1 MAVKDKV
8 QLSLKRAAPDQRL
21 SLGLFLRWLVFL
33 WLEAFFVL
41 PTRLFFEFVVFRW
54 FSPIVQHV
62 GRPLVAHFFI
72 KLVHFNVTRSVPAQ
86 IRILVNSTRSYALAH
101 ATPTFLKAGK
111 GWARKVEVNGTK
123 GWWIGDSKNDKSK
136 DDVVVYFIHGGAFLF
151 DSGANSHEFFLS
163 VIKEIK
169 DKHGLNASVFALDYR
184 LPPEYSYPSQLIE
197 ALAGYHY
204 LVNDVGVSESKI
216 VVTGDSAGGNLAE
229 ALLLHLAR
237 PADEVTV
244 PGELGATPKQPGGA
258 CFISPFHNLYSASH
272 SLKTNGT
279 FDLLDST
286 LAARTVFSYIGAGD
300 ELPASY
306 QFQPSLNPLRL
317 VFSPQRDLP
326 HSAER
331 LPDVFGFSDIKGI
344 ELLRSP
350 YVNPA
355 VCQDKDWWKE
365 AMPGGGRTMVTWG
378 GIEVLADD
386 CEALYDQLEEAG
398 VEPAKLYKELG
409 IHDWVLH
416 DWFLPFSWRTKA
428 KGPEGTFTY
437 GRDHVVDLLNL
448 VASSAK
454 AKSSSRVKE
463 LESAHVPSKAK
474 KSARV
479 DEDEPSPGPPREEEE
494 PSPRKEEPSSAQ
506 EEPSPEEKKEPSRDK
521 APSRDKKE
529 PAPAKDESTHD
540 QDKPPVQR
548 AAPAHATA
556 PPGNDSYAHI
566 AADDSHIA
574 ASAPVVAEG
583 EQAKIVPVEVQK
595 ERAQREKE
603 AHDQAPTTHGPTFA
617 RVAADSEHVDP
628 DAPVVAE
635 GEGATI
641 DRSKVTHH
649 DEGSAPAHHHE
660 VQAAQNDSE
669 PPPVSA
675 DTPAS
680 APAAEPTAAP
690 AAPPPAPV
698 QEKKDEVTSDL
709 PTKSGTSKN
718 KKKKKKSKAAAAAGA
733 SSAAPASGSG
743 QNGRGGSYAAIA
755 AHDDNV
761 AADAPVVAE
770 GEGDVIHRA

>member
-1 MAVKDKV
+1 MH
-8 QLSLKRAAPDQRL
+8 SLT
-21 SLGLFLRWLVFL
+21 
-33 WLEAFFVL
+33 L
-41 PTRLFFEFVVFRW
+41 PT
-54 FSPIVQHV
+54 
-62 GRPLVAHFFI
+62 PL
-72 KLVHFNVTRSVPAQ
+72 
-86 IRILVNSTRSYALAH
+86 
-101 ATPTFLKAGK
+101 
-111 GWARKVEVNGTK
+111 
-123 GWWIGDSKNDKSK
+123 
-136 DDVVVYFIHGGAFLF
+136 
-151 DSGANSHEFFLS
+151 
-163 VIKEIK
+163 
-169 DKHGLNASVFALDYR
+169 
-184 LPPEYSYPSQLIE
+184 SQ
-197 ALAGYHY
+197 
-204 LVNDVGVSESKI
+204 
-216 VVTGDSAGGNLAE
+216 
-229 ALLLHLAR
+229 
-237 PADEVTV
+237 
-244 PGELGATPKQPGGA
+244 GA

-386 CEALYDQLEEAG
+386 CEALYDQLEEVSPSLSLSSPSLSKDWWLTRPKHAG
-398 VEPAKLYKELG
+398 RRRARQAVQGARHPRLGAARLGELPPAPPTVPPLELTRYT
-409 IHDWVLH
+409 HSLQ
-416 DWFLPFSWRTKA
+416 FLPFSWRTKA